1 MGGFQH
7 GVPWLAV
14 EKPWSALAGPFLTL
28 LAQTGSGTTPLPCR
42 GTIFGLVGRI
52 QSGGVLTGRRTLTIE
67 SSLMSGC
74 GWGHEPKE
82 IVSKN
87 L

>member
-52 QSGGVLTGRRTLTIE
+52 QSGGVLAGRRTLTIE